1 MQSYC
6 PQFVLKQAGAIT
18 GLRRHL
24 LDCGYRLGPA
34 RTTTGKREIY
44 DTFDWRLF
52 NKRLL
57 LGYDPD
63 ADAELFLFDASDAS
77 LTSQDRTTAVER
89 FFHKQDSAA
98 IASRLAPVIEE
109 RALICQ
115 GSFELRKEKR
125 DISDDQG
132 KIVARLFV
140 DRLAKQAG
148 TGKKTGR
155 PLRVVRLQALKGYE
169 RKTKK
174 LFTRITGYCN
184 EAGSPDS
191 ILVSYNSALGRT
203 PGDYSSKL
211 MVKLDR
217 GMTIRQAL
225 STILLSQLD
234 MMEQNIQGIMDDID
248 TEFLHDFRI
257 ANRRSRSLI
266 TGMKQVLS
274 APAHESGKQFFSW
287 MSKQTSTLRDIDVFL
302 LAFRQYKKLLPE
314 AMYTQLLPLR
324 GFLQQRKE
332 TERKSLTSALE
343 SDRFRRFICAW
354 RESLQES
361 TREGNTT
368 GPVLKAAQTAI
379 WKAWKRIGK
388 QGWHAADTGSDE
400 ALHELRKSAKKL
412 RYLLE
417 AFRTLFPAKDV
428 EQAIRQLRK
437 LQNVLGDIVDFQVQQ
452 QYLDQWQE
460 NFQGDQHR
468 DVKAAMDFLGKVYAR
483 RENMT
488 KKKFQRNYDAFVS
501 AENKDLFKSMCGKTG
516 ACKNF
521 QGCRRV

>member
-6 PQFVLKQAGAIT
+6 PQFILKQARVIT

-24 LDCGYRLGPA
+24 LEGGYRLGPA
-34 RTTTGKREIY
+34 RTTTCKREIY

-57 LGYDPD
+57 LGYDTE

-77 LTSQDRTTAVER
+77 LTSQGKTTAVER
-89 FFHKQDSAA
+89 FFHEQDSAA

-109 RALICQ
+109 RALIFQ
-115 GSFELRKEKR
+115 GSFELRKEVR

-132 KIVARLFV
+132 KIVARMFV
-140 DRLAKQAG
+140 ERLAKQAA
-148 TGKKTGR
+148 TGKQTGR
-155 PLRVVRLQALKGYE
+155 PLRVVRVQALRGYE

-174 LFTRITGYCN
+174 VFSRITGFCN
-184 EAGSPDS
+184 ESSSPDNL
-191 ILVSYNSALGRT
+191 LVCYYSALGRT

-211 MVKLDR
+211 MVQLDR

-225 STILLSQLD
+225 STILLSQLA
-234 MMEQNIQGIMDDID
+234 MIERNTQGIMDDID

-266 TGMKQVLS
+266 TGMKRVLA

-287 MSKQTSTLRDIDVFL
+287 ISKQTSTPRDIDVFL

-314 AMYTQLLPLR
+314 ETYTQLLPLR
-324 GFLQQRKE
+324 DFLQQRKE
-332 TERKSLTSALE
+332 KERKSLISALE
-343 SDRFRRFICAW
+343 SDKFREFMRTW
-354 RESLQES
+354 RESMQES
-361 TREGNTT
+361 ALDENTT

-388 QGWHAADTGSDE
+388 QGRHAADTGSDE

-460 NFQGDQHR
+460 NFQAEQHR

-488 KKKFQRNYDAFVS
+488 KKKFQRHYDAFVS
-501 AENKDLFKSMCGKTG
+501 VKNKDLFRSMCGK
-516 ACKNF
+516 A
-521 QGCRRV
+521 RA

>member
-6 PQFVLKQAGAIT
+6 PQFILKQARVIT

-24 LDCGYRLGPA
+24 LESGYRLGPA
-34 RTTTGKREIY
+34 RTTTCKREIY

-57 LGYDPD
+57 LGYDAE

-77 LTSQDRTTAVER
+77 LTSQGRTTAVER
-89 FFHKQDSAA
+89 FFREQDSAA
-98 IASRLAPVIEE
+98 IAARLAPVIGE
-109 RALICQ
+109 RALIIQ
-115 GSFELRKEKR
+115 GSFELRKEAR

-132 KIVARLFV
+132 KIVARMFV
-140 DRLAKQAG
+140 ERLVKQAA
-148 TGKKTGR
+148 TGKQMGR
-155 PLRVVRLQALKGYE
+155 PLRVVRVQALRGYE

-174 LFTRITGYCN
+174 IFSRIAGFCN
-184 EAGSPDS
+184 ESSSPDN
-191 ILVSYNSALGRT
+191 LLECYYSALGRT

-211 MVKLDR
+211 MVQLDR

-225 STILLSQLD
+225 STILLSQLV
-234 MMEQNIQGIMDDID
+234 MMERNVQGIIDDVD

-266 TGMKQVLS
+266 TGMKQALA

-287 MSKQTSTLRDIDVFL
+287 ISKQTSALRDIDVFL

-314 AMYTQLLPLR
+314 ETYTQLLPLR
-324 GFLQQRKE
+324 DFLQQRKE
-332 TERKSLTSALE
+332 KERKSLISALE
-343 SDRFRRFICAW
+343 SDKLREFIRAW
-354 RESLQES
+354 RKSMQES
-361 TREGNTT
+361 ALEEDTT
-368 GPVLKAAQTAI
+368 GAVLKAAQTAI

-388 QGWHAADTGSDE
+388 QGRHAADTGSDE

-460 NFQGDQHR
+460 NFQAEQHR

-483 RENMT
+483 RENTT
-488 KKKFQRNYDAFVS
+488 KKKFQRHYDAFVS
-501 AENKDLFKSMCGKTG
+501 VKNKDLFRSMCGK
-516 ACKNF
+516 A
-521 QGCRRV
+521 RA